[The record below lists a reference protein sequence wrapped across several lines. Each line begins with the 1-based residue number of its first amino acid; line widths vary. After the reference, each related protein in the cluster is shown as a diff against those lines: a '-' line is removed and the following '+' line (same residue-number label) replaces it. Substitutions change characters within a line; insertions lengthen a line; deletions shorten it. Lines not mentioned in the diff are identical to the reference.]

1 MARKRGAQI
10 SRKEANP
17 FMSAQPKRLGRGLSS
32 LISTEIQRD
41 NILPSP
47 VGMEAQPDQA
57 AANKVPEPTA
67 RPGPQLQMVPVE
79 SIRTNPSQP
88 RKVFDEAAI
97 EGLARSLKDRGALQ
111 PIVVRRSGAGFELVA
126 GERRLRAAR
135 KAGLKE
141 MPAVIRAVG
150 DTEMLELALIE
161 NIQRADLGAVERA
174 RAYKAL
180 ADRNGLTH
188 EQIAEKMGEDRVTV
202 TNYLRLLSLAPA
214 VLERIEDNS
223 LNMGHARALLGLSD
237 ARKQVELAERAVKD
251 GWSVRR
257 VEAEVRRLTEAA
269 KQGSGKAPEAVRPAA
284 ADAARR
290 LTEALGTRV
299 EVREGR
305 RRHTGRLVIEY
316 YSLDDFERI
325 TQRLGLSSEPA

>member
-1 MARKRGAQI
+1 
-10 SRKEANP
+10 
-17 FMSAQPKRLGRGLSS
+17 MSLQPRRLGRGLSS
-32 LISTEIQRD
+32 LISTDIQRE
-41 NILPSP
+41 NIP
-47 VGMEAQPDQA
+47 QA
-57 AANKVPEPTA
+57 PIGIESTAGSQVHSRPELTA
-67 RPGPQLQMVPVE
+67 ERAGTQLQMVPID
-79 SIRTNPSQP
+79 SIRTNPAQP
-88 RKVFDEAAI
+88 RKNFDESAI
-97 EGLARSLKDRGALQ
+97 ERLAKSLKDRGTIQ
-111 PIVVRRSGAGFELVA
+111 PIVVRRSGSGFELVA

-150 DTEMLELALIE
+150 DSEMLELALIE

-188 EQIAEKMGEDRVTV
+188 EQIAEKMGEERVTV

-223 LNMGHARALLGLSD
+223 INMGHARALLGLSD
-237 ARKQVELAERAVKD
+237 ARKQVELAERIVKE

-257 VEAEVRRLTEAA
+257 VESEVRRLTEAA
-269 KQGSGKAPEAVRPAA
+269 KQGGKGGAEPVRPAV
-284 ADAARR
+284 ADVARR
-290 LTEALGTRV
+290 LTEVLGTRV

>member
-1 MARKRGAQI
+1 
-10 SRKEANP
+10 
-17 FMSAQPKRLGRGLSS
+17 MSAQPKRLGRGLSS
-32 LISTEIQRD
+32 LISTDIQRE
-41 NILPSP
+41 NIPPSP
-47 VGMEAQPDQA
+47 VGIDSQAEQKAEAGAPIPA
-57 AANKVPEPTA
+57 T
-67 RPGPQLQMVPVE
+67 RPAQQLQMVPVE

-97 EGLARSLKDRGALQ
+97 EGLSRSLKDRGALQ
-111 PIVVRRSGAGFELVA
+111 PIVVRRSGTSFELVA

-150 DTEMLELALIE
+150 DAEMLELALIE

-188 EQIAEKMGEDRVTV
+188 EQIAEKMGEDRATV

-237 ARKQVELAERAVKD
+237 PRRQVELAERAAKD

-257 VEAEVRRLTEAA
+257 VETEVRRLVEAA
-269 KQGSGKAPEAVRPAA
+269 KQGGRKEPESVRPAA

-325 TQRLGLSSEPA
+325 TQRLGLSNEPA

>member
-1 MARKRGAQI
+1 
-10 SRKEANP
+10 
-17 FMSAQPKRLGRGLSS
+17 MSAQQKRLGRGLSS
-32 LISTEIQRD
+32 LISTDIHRE
-41 NILPSP
+41 NIPPSP
-47 VGMEAQPDQA
+47 VGMDASPESIA
-57 AANKVPEPTA
+57 AIKTSESAAKPS
-67 RPGPQLQMVPVE
+67 PQLQLVSVD
-79 SIRTNPSQP
+79 SIRTNPAQP
-88 RKVFDEAAI
+88 RKIFDEAAI
-97 EGLARSLKDRGALQ
+97 DGLAKSLKDRGALQ
-111 PIVVRRSGAGFELVA
+111 PIVVRRSGSGFELVA

-150 DTEMLELALIE
+150 DAEMLELALIE

-188 EQIAEKMGEDRVTV
+188 EQIAEKMGEDRATV

-237 ARKQVELAERAVKD
+237 ARKQVELAERAVNE

-257 VEAEVRRLTEAA
+257 VETEVRRLVEAA
-269 KQGSGKAPEAVRPAA
+269 KQGGRKEPEAVRPAA

-325 TQRLGLSSEPA
+325 TQRLGLSNEPA

>member
-1 MARKRGAQI
+1 
-10 SRKEANP
+10 
-17 FMSAQPKRLGRGLSS
+17 MSTQPKRLGRGLSS
-32 LISTEIQRD
+32 LISADIQRE
-41 NILPSP
+41 NIPQSP
-47 VGMEAQPDQA
+47 VGIKPADGASPSTESTVPSGQA
-57 AANKVPEPTA
+57 SQVP
-67 RPGPQLQMVPVE
+67 RQGPQLELIPVD
-79 SIRTNPSQP
+79 SIRTNPAQP
-88 RKVFDEAAI
+88 RKNFDEAAI
-97 EGLARSLKDRGALQ
+97 DGLARSLKDRGALQ

-150 DTEMLELALIE
+150 DAEMLELALIE

-202 TNYLRLLSLAPA
+202 TNYLRLLALAPA
-214 VLERIEDNS
+214 VLDQIEDNS

-269 KQGSGKAPEAVRPAA
+269 KKGGGKAPEAVRPAV

-325 TQRLGLSSEPA
+325 TQRLGLTSEPA

>member
-1 MARKRGAQI
+1 
-10 SRKEANP
+10 
-17 FMSAQPKRLGRGLSS
+17 MSAQPKRLGRGLSS
-32 LISTEIQRD
+32 LISTDIQRD
-41 NILPSP
+41 NIP
-47 VGMEAQPDQA
+47 QA
-57 AANKVPEPTA
+57 PIGIETPTVLPEPVQPAGTA
-67 RPGPQLQMVPVE
+67 AKVGPQLQMVAVD
-79 SIRTNPSQP
+79 SIRTNPAQP
-88 RKVFDEAAI
+88 RKNFDEASI
-97 EGLARSLKDRGALQ
+97 ESLARSLKDRGALQ
-111 PIVVRRSGAGFELVA
+111 PIVVRRSGSGFELVA

-141 MPAVIRAVG
+141 MPALIRAVG
-150 DTEMLELALIE
+150 DAEMLELALIE

-188 EQIAEKMGEDRVTV
+188 EQIAEKMGEDRATV

-237 ARKQVELAERAVKD
+237 ARKQVELAERIAKE

-257 VEAEVRRLTEAA
+257 VESEVRRLNEAA
-269 KQGSGKAPEAVRPAA
+269 KQGGRREPEPVRPAV
-284 ADAARR
+284 ADVARR
-290 LTEALGTRV
+290 LTEVLGTRV
-299 EVREGR
+299 DVREGR

>member
-1 MARKRGAQI
+1 
-10 SRKEANP
+10 
-17 FMSAQPKRLGRGLSS
+17 MSAQPKRLGRGLSS
-32 LISTEIQRD
+32 LISTDIQRE
-41 NILPSP
+41 NIPPSP
-47 VGMEAQPDQA
+47 IGIDSQAEQKAETGPSGPATRPAQ
-57 AANKVPEPTA
+57 
-67 RPGPQLQMVPVE
+67 QLQMVPVE

-97 EGLARSLKDRGALQ
+97 EGLSRSLKDRGALQ
-111 PIVVRRSGAGFELVA
+111 PIVVRRSGSGFELVA

-135 KAGLKE
+135 KAGLNE

-150 DTEMLELALIE
+150 DAEMLELALIE

-188 EQIAEKMGEDRVTV
+188 EQIAEKMGEDRATV

-237 ARKQVELAERAVKD
+237 PRRQVELAERAAKE

-257 VEAEVRRLTEAA
+257 VETEVRRLVDAA
-269 KQGSGKAPEAVRPAA
+269 KQGGRKEPELVRPAA